1 MESKEVKKLDAQDI
15 ELILKLKNAN
25 KDLMTELGQIKLAE
39 INLEK
44 RIKSAN
50 EYITQLSTKE
60 VEISKGLEEKYG
72 KGSIDLESGTFHPLK

>member
-1 MESKEVKKLDAQDI
+1 MESKEVRKLDTQDV

-50 EYITQLSTKE
+50 EYLAQLSTKE
-60 VEISKGLEEKYG
+60 AEISKGLEDKYG
-72 KGSIDLESGTFHPLK
+72 KGSIDIESGTFHPLK

>member
-1 MESKEVKKLDAQDI
+1 MESKEVRKLDTQDV

-50 EYITQLSTKE
+50 EYLVQLSTKE
-60 VEISKGLEEKYG
+60 AEISKGLEDKYG
-72 KGSIDLESGTFHPLK
+72 KGSIDIESGTFHPLK

>member
-1 MESKEVKKLDAQDI
+1 METTEVKKLDTQDI

-50 EYITQLSTKE
+50 EYLTQLSSKE
-60 VEISKGLEEKYG
+60 AEISKGLEEKYG
-72 KGSIDLESGTFHPLK
+72 KGSIDIESGTFHPLK